1 MSKLYSQLNDLT
13 SQIENLE
20 EENEQLK
27 KRINKLVSEN
37 VKLQNDLFTDQL
49 QTDEL
54 EYKLLQRQEE
64 ITELK
69 TKLYDATVKEQRLL
83 KILKETSD

>member
-20 EENEQLK
+20 KENAELKERIKGLVHFNCNLQNALQTQDMNEQ
-27 KRINKLVSEN
+27 EA
-37 VKLQNDLFTDQL
+37 
-49 QTDEL
+49 

-69 TKLYDATVKEQRLL
+69 TKLYDATVKERRLL
-83 KILKETSD
+83 KILNETSD

>member
-1 MSKLYSQLNDLT
+1 MTTINIEIEYVER
-13 SQIENLE
+13 IEN
-20 EENEQLK
+20 ENEQLK
-27 KRINKLVSEN
+27 QRINKLVSEN
-37 VKLQNDLFTDQL
+37 VKLQNNLFTDQL

-83 KILKETSD
+83 KILNETCD

>member
-20 EENEQLK
+20 EENIVLKEQ
-27 KRINKLVSEN
+27 
-37 VKLQNDLFTDQL
+37 
-49 QTDEL
+49 
-54 EYKLLQRQEE
+54 